1 MSRTQY
7 DLNSSAEPTPKSST
21 SHRSWEP
28 QQFSQAFVGS
38 EQAPSV
44 PQSPL
49 PVPSSSSEGYP
60 SWLPRRPPGPAPRST
75 VHSSVAGMYA
85 ESSTRSD
92 GPSPDFWARV
102 GGRKA
107 TPRSVRVV
115 SLQNTTR
122 VGKDPYARREPTD
135 PSRIPAAAH
144 ARVWSRATSAGLT
157 PTVFSTTPHQSNGP
171 KARFRST
178 LFHPE
183 LLRNPSWKMRL
194 WFYLYPIFVF
204 AHLPLQTFFDFN
216 TVFILLL

>member
-1 MSRTQY
+1 MSRQQY

-28 QQFSQAFVGS
+28 QRFSQALVAS
-38 EQAPSV
+38 EQTSSP
-44 PQSPL
+44 PQSP
-49 PVPSSSSEGYP
+49 PAVPSSSSEGYP

-85 ESSTRSD
+85 ES
-92 GPSPDFWARV
+92 GPSAGAADPFAGV

-115 SLQNTTR
+115 SLHNSMR
-122 VGKDPYARREPTD
+122 ASKDPYARREPTD
-135 PSRIPAAAH
+135 PSRLPATAAH

-157 PTVFSTTPHQSNGP
+157 PTVFSTTPQQTNVP
-171 KARFRST
+171 KPRFKST
-178 LFHPE
+178 SFHPE

-216 TVFILLL
+216 AVFILLL